1 MIYFSEIY
9 RKNVVTEDGI
19 YVGKLEDFIF
29 LVTEN
34 PLVTKFVIRNK
45 TGQKLIVPI
54 DYLKKINS
62 SFIIEKDFLT
72 SYLEE
77 NELYLVKN
85 LLDKQI
91 IDLKG
96 DKIVRVNDVVLQE
109 KDKIYIA
116 GVDIGIL
123 GMVRRIRLWTD
134 YIYKFIRFFNI
145 KLTSNFLSWADIQ
158 PLELIRGQVK
168 LKKKEEKLERIRPE
182 DLADYLERTNVLNAR
197 KFLRMLDTEKAAEVI
212 SNLNIKYQTALFKQ
226 FKPENAARLI
236 NYIDPDEAVDVLLTL
251 PAKRREEI
259 INFLKDNTKK
269 KVLHLLNLSKTPIG
283 QLITTEYL
291 TIESNALVKDL
302 INKIKKETVDYSTF
316 DYVYV
321 INKEEQLV
329 GVLSLHD
336 MLLQDFDMPIYKF
349 MTQNVVIAHL
359 TTPEEIVAKKM
370 LKYRLYALPVID
382 DRKLI
387 LGIITL
393 DDVSACL
400 LKKFH

>member
-1 MIYFSEIY
+1 
-9 RKNVVTEDGI
+9 VA
-19 YVGKLEDFIF
+19 
-29 LVTEN
+29 EN

-45 TGQKLIVPI
+45 VGQKLIIPI
-54 DYLKKINS
+54 DYLKKINID
-62 SFIIEKDFLT
+62 FTIEKDFLT

-123 GMVRRIRLWTD
+123 GIIRRIRLWTD
-134 YIYKFIRFFNI
+134 YIYKLIRFFNI

-168 LKKKEEKLERIRPE
+168 LKKKEEKLEKVRPE
-182 DLADYLERTNVLNAR
+182 DLADYLERTNVLTAR
-197 KFLRMLDTEKAAEVI
+197 KFLKMLDTEKAAEVI
-212 SNLNIKYQTALFKQ
+212 SNLNINYQTALFKH

-251 PAKRREEI
+251 PLKKREEI
-259 INFLKDNTKK
+259 IDFLNENIKK
-269 KVLHLLNLSKTPIG
+269 EILHLLVLSKNPIG

-291 TIESNALVKDL
+291 TVEPEDLVREVIDQ
-302 INKIKKETVDYSTF
+302 IKKETVDFSSL

-321 INKEEQLV
+321 INKNKELV
-329 GVLSLHD
+329 GVFSLHEL
-336 MLLQDFDMPIYKF
+336 LLQDLNMPVYKF
-349 MTQNVVIAHL
+349 MTQNVIVSHL
-359 TTPEEIVAKKM
+359 TTPEEIVIKKM
-370 LKYRLYALPVID
+370 FKYKLYAIPVIND
-382 DRKLI
+382 QKHI
-387 LGIITL
+387 EGIITL
-393 DDVSACL
+393 DDVTYNL

>member
-1 MIYFSEIY
+1 MIYFSEICH
-9 RKNVVTEDGI
+9 RNVVTEDGI
-19 YVGKLEDFIF
+19 QVGRLEDFIF
-29 LVTEN
+29 LVAEN

-45 TGQKLIVPI
+45 VGQKLIIPI
-54 DYLKKINS
+54 DYLKKINID
-62 SFIIEKDFLT
+62 FTIEKDFLT

-123 GMVRRIRLWTD
+123 GIIRRIRLWTD
-134 YIYKFIRFFNI
+134 YIYKLIRFFNI

-168 LKKKEEKLERIRPE
+168 LKKKEEKLEKVRPE
-182 DLADYLERTNVLNAR
+182 DLADYLERTNVLTAR
-197 KFLRMLDTEKAAEVI
+197 KFLKMLDTEKAAEVI
-212 SNLNIKYQTALFKQ
+212 SNLNINYQTALFKH

-251 PAKRREEI
+251 PLKKREEI
-259 INFLKDNTKK
+259 IDFLNENIKK
-269 KVLHLLNLSKTPIG
+269 EILHLLVLSKNPIG

-291 TIESNALVKDL
+291 TVEPEDLVREVIDQ
-302 INKIKKETVDYSTF
+302 IKKETVDFSSL

-321 INKEEQLV
+321 INKNKELV
-329 GVLSLHD
+329 GVFSLHEL
-336 MLLQDFDMPIYKF
+336 LLQDLNMPVYKF
-349 MTQNVVIAHL
+349 MTQNVIVSHL
-359 TTPEEIVAKKM
+359 TTPEEIVIKKM
-370 LKYRLYALPVID
+370 FKYKLYAIPVIND
-382 DRKLI
+382 QKHI
-387 LGIITL
+387 EGIITL
-393 DDVSACL
+393 DDVTYNL